1 MKHALLITISLLIGV
16 APLAA
21 HQDTPIQLKDGKL
34 LGLPKEFEPA
44 AFDLAKK
51 TLTISGKVLPLSH
64 SLQSLF
70 PDDRSV
76 DEFGFQNPVK
86 GIPYELKFSASWYHG
101 PSLRPPY
108 LLIKI
113 TPDDR
118 DFRTEILVDIESVA
132 ILEARV
138 FLKISEE
145 RTEVVPVLIDKPA
158 SPKPGPDDWLAIIG
172 KWRTGGTIIE
182 ITKDRIQT
190 TESGEVVDYPNG
202 HISPKEPGMMTLTL
216 PSGGEETFGY
226 ELKGD
231 ILALGFQRAG
241 GFGLARLGSKA
252 DKDCQRRN
260 NKAEQGGADQPATAP
275 ELKSEGKDKPQPE
288 SKVRPR

>member
-16 APLAA
+16 APLVA

-34 LGLPKEFEPA
+34 IGLPKEFQPA
-44 AFDLAKK
+44 AFDLEKK
-51 TLTISGKVLPLSH
+51 TLTISGKALPFSH

-70 PDDRSV
+70 PADRSV
-76 DEFGFQNPVK
+76 DEFGFQNAVK

-101 PSLRPPY
+101 PSLLPPY

-145 RTEVVPVLIDKPA
+145 RTEVVPVLIDKPP
-158 SPKPGPDDWLAIIG
+158 SPKPSPDDWLTIIG
-172 KWRTGGTIIE
+172 KWRAGGTIFE
-182 ITKDRIQT
+182 ITKDRIQA
-190 TESGEVVDYPNG
+190 TESGEIFDYPKG
-202 HISPKEPGMMTLTL
+202 EISPKGPGVMSLKL
-216 PSGGEETFGY
+216 SSGVVEDFRY
-226 ELKGD
+226 ERKGD
-231 ILALGFQRAG
+231 ILELSFQRAPG
-241 GFGLARLGSKA
+241 VGLARLGSPA
-252 DKDCQRRN
+252 DEACQRRN
-260 NKAEQGGADQPATAP
+260 KEAEQAVTPNGP
-275 ELKSEGKDKPQPE
+275 
-288 SKVRPR
+288 